1 MAGFGALAPNWI
13 RPLSLSGST
22 GGRGAK
28 RGEYVRENPDKTQ
41 RLPFTVDSLN
51 PSHRRYPPAAGP
63 LFLRG
68 KRTFLI
74 FLLVK
79 TEGRGNPPAAT
90 GCSWGHFGLVKHK
103 EMATGGLKTIG
114 LAEKSG
120 A

>member
-22 GGRGAK
+22 WGRERK
-28 RGEYVRENPDKTQ
+28 RFEDIRENPDKTQ

-51 PSHRRYPPAAGP
+51 PSHGARPPAAGS
-63 LFLRG
+63 R
-68 KRTFLI
+68 RQ
-74 FLLVK
+74 
-79 TEGRGNPPAAT
+79 
-90 GCSWGHFGLVKHK
+90 GHFGLVKH
-103 EMATGGLKTIG
+103 EELATGGLKSLG